1 MMYLFFI
8 KHLQFK
14 IYSACVCVIRSELDP
29 FVINFALKVVSSG
42 AESFDLDSHD
52 GDVEP
57 VWDGEVIEIE
67 PSRRGSIL
75 DGICVTA
82 TAINKDLVLVT
93 TLRIPELLEVRG
105 EGKAFCLKVLFRD
118 GFWFPVPNV
127 SEGHEDTGGDCGPLV
142 AVWVFRANCSE
153 IVSVKLTTAI
163 KVGNV

>member
-8 KHLQFK
+8 KHLHFK